1 MRVGGGGEGNWGAE
15 GVGEEEAGMGG
26 IPSPFGS
33 SPS

>member
-1 MRVGGGGEGNWGAE
+1 MGGGGEGNWGAE